1 MGALVLTGGM
11 LGRASVP
18 TVSGLTHSPSV
29 PVSTPTPTVAPTRT
43 PTVSPTA
50 VQVIGLQ
57 AAPQVVAGNGP
68 YGSIMGTGTETVALT
83 FDDGPD
89 PQWTPQM
96 LAVLRRSGVKATF
109 CLVGQNVV
117 NFPELVRAIAADGH
131 TLCNHSWNHNLR
143 LGQLS
148 RTAIR
153 DDMTR
158 TSTAISAAVPG
169 ARISYFRA
177 PGGNWTASI
186 VAVAA
191 ELGMASLGWTVDPR
205 DWTVPPVASL
215 VSIITRSCQDGAI
228 ILMHDG
234 GGNRKNSVDAVSW
247 FLPGL
252 ARAHTFVALPNGAS

>member
-1 MGALVLTGGM
+1 M
-11 LGRASVP
+11 
-18 TVSGLTHSPSV
+18 
-29 PVSTPTPTVAPTRT
+29 
-43 PTVSPTA
+43 SPTA
-50 VQVIGLQ
+50 VQVIGMQ
-57 AAPQVVAGNGP
+57 AAPPVVAGNGP
-68 YGSIMGTGTETVALT
+68 YGSIMGTGTHTVALT

-109 CLVGQNVV
+109 CLIGQNVV
-117 NFPELVRAIAADGH
+117 NFPDLVRAIAADGH
-131 TLCNHSWNHNLR
+131 TLCNHSWSHNLS
-143 LGQLS
+143 LGKLS
-148 RTAIR
+148 RAAIR

-158 TSTAISAAVPG
+158 AGAAIAAAVPG
-169 ARISYFRA
+169 ARVAYFRA

-191 ELGMASLGWTVDPR
+191 ELGMTSLGWTVDPR

-234 GGNRKNSVDAVSW
+234 GGNRKNSVDAVNW

-252 ARAHTFVALPNGAS
+252 ARAHTFVALPNGAT